1 MRRIVS
7 TLCILCVISCN
18 RYSTKYETDLE
29 NPMLKSIEELHKK
42 DKQASMSG
50 DLETLLT
57 LFTDDGILIPPEGEI
72 IEGKEALRNV
82 LKQNFEL
89 HQDYIITEYDQD
101 FKEIKVLDQYAYEW
115 GIYSGKYKS
124 KDDGQEITGSGK
136 LMRILKLQA
145 DGSWKVHRTIWT
157 VDK

>member
-1 MRRIVS
+1 MRNIVLI
-7 TLCILCVISCN
+7 LCILCVISCN
-18 RYSTKYETDLE
+18 RYSKEYETDLE

-42 DKQASMSG
+42 DKQASMNG
-50 DLETLLT
+50 DLETLLK

-72 IEGKEALRNV
+72 IEGKEALRNM

-89 HQDYIITEYDQD
+89 HQDYLITEYNQD
-101 FKEIKVLDQYAYEW
+101 FKEIKILGQYAYEW
-115 GIYSGKYKS
+115 GTYSGKYKS
-124 KDDGQEITGSGK
+124 KDEGKEITGSGK

-145 DGSWKVHRTIWT
+145 DGSWKVYRTIWT

>member
-1 MRRIVS
+1 MRNLVFI
-7 TLCILCVISCN
+7 LCILFVISCN
-18 RYSTKYETDLE
+18 RFGKEYEPDLE

-42 DKQASMSG
+42 DKEASMNS
-50 DLETLLT
+50 DLETLLS
-57 LFTDDGILIPPEGEI
+57 LFTDDGIAIPAEGEI
-72 IEGKEALRNV
+72 IEGKEALRNM

-89 HQDYIITEYDQD
+89 NKDYIITEYNHD
-101 FKEIKVLDQYAYEW
+101 FKEVKVLGKYAYEW

-124 KDDGQEITGSGK
+124 KNDGQEITGSGK
-136 LMRILKLQA
+136 LMRILRLQA

>member
-1 MRRIVS
+1 
-7 TLCILCVISCN
+7 
-18 RYSTKYETDLE
+18 
-29 NPMLKSIEELHKK
+29 MLKTIEELHKK
-42 DKQASMSG
+42 DKQASMNG

-72 IEGKEALRNV
+72 IEGKEALRNM

-89 HQDYIITEYDQD
+89 HQDYIITEYNQD
-101 FKEIKVLDQYAYEW
+101 FKEIKILGQYAYEW
-115 GIYSGKYKS
+115 GTYSGKYES
-124 KDDGQEITGSGK
+124 KDDGKEITGSGK